1 MTTTTTDRQPSIV
14 LDKPSRDVV
23 KGARWWRELGWRY
36 VVGIGIT
43 VIVVIPLLYI
53 VSASLNPIGSV
64 SSTSLIPKQISFTH
78 FESLGNNPARP
89 FFKWFGNSLLVAL
102 VVVTVNSLLSSF
114 GAYAFS
120 RMRFK
125 GRRSGLL
132 ALLLIQMFPGILT
145 MVALF
150 RMFGIIGDIVPW
162 LGLDSLAGYTF
173 VMLGGAL
180 GGVFLM
186 KGIFDSI
193 PDSLDEAAKID
204 GAGHFRV
211 YATVI
216 MPLVKS
222 ILVINGLLALT
233 GVIGEFLLASI
244 FLRSNGV
251 KTVAV
256 GLYGVLT
263 SDRSANL
270 GWFCAAALVV
280 SIPVVVLFQW
290 LQKYIVGG
298 ITAGSVKG

>member
-1 MTTTTTDRQPSIV
+1 MTTATEKQPSII
-14 LDKPSRDVV
+14 LDKPARDTV
-23 KGARWWRELGWRY
+23 KGARWWRVLGWRY
-36 VVGIGIT
+36 AIGIVIS
-43 VIVVIPLLYI
+43 VIVIIPLLYI
-53 VSASLNPIGSV
+53 VSAALNPIGSV
-64 SSTSLIPKQISFTH
+64 SATSLIPKDISFVH
-78 FESLGNNPARP
+78 FDALATNPARP
-89 FFKWFGNSLLVAL
+89 FFKWLGNSLLVA
-102 VVVTVNSLLSSF
+102 VVVVSVNLLLSSF

-125 GRRSGLL
+125 GRRGGLL

-150 RMFGIIGDIVPW
+150 RMFGIIGEIIPW
-162 LGLDSLAGYTF
+162 LGLDTLAGYTF
-173 VMLGGAL
+173 VMLGGSL

-222 ILVINGLLALT
+222 VLVINGLLALT
-233 GVIGEFLLASI
+233 GVIGEFILASI
-244 FLRSNGV
+244 FLRSDSV

-256 GLYGVLT
+256 GLYGVLN
-263 SDRSANL
+263 SDKSNNL
-270 GWFCAAALVV
+270 GWFCAAALVL
-280 SIPVVVLFQW
+280 SIPVVLLFQW

>member
-1 MTTTTTDRQPSIV
+1 MTTSTQHQPSVV
-14 LDKPSRDVV
+14 LDKPARDVV

-36 VVGIGIT
+36 GVGIAIA
-43 VIVVIPLLYI
+43 IVVAIPLLYI
-53 VSASLNPIGSV
+53 ISASLNPVGSV
-64 SSTSLIPKQISFTH
+64 SSTKLIPDAVSFRH
-78 FESLGNNPARP
+78 FASLANDPTRP
-89 FFKWFGNSLLVAL
+89 FFRWLGNSLIVAA
-102 VVVTVNSLLSSF
+102 VVVTVNSLFSTF

-120 RMRFK
+120 RLRFR

-150 RMFGIIGDIVPW
+150 QMFGLIGEAIPF
-162 LGLDSLAGYTF
+162 LALDTLAGYTF

-193 PDSLDEAAKID
+193 PKELDEAAKID
-204 GAGHFRV
+204 GAGHLRV

-244 FLRSNGV
+244 FLRSDAV

-256 GLYGVLT
+256 GLYGVLNA
-263 SDRSANL
+263 DRSNNL
-270 GWFCAAALVV
+270 GWFCAAALVLSV
-280 SIPVVVLFQW
+280 PVVLLFQW

>member
-1 MTTTTTDRQPSIV
+1 MTTTTDRKPSII
-14 LDKPSRDVV
+14 LDKPSRDVI
-23 KGARWWRELGWRY
+23 KGGRWWRELGWRY
-36 VVGIGIT
+36 LVGIGIT
-43 VIVVIPLLYI
+43 VIVVIPLLYV

-64 SSTSLIPKQISFTH
+64 SSTSLIPKTISFAN
-78 FESLGNNPARP
+78 FESLASNPARP

-125 GRRSGLL
+125 GRRGGLL

-150 RMFGIIGDIVPW
+150 QMFGQIGEVIPW
-162 LGLDSLAGYTF
+162 LGLDTLSGYTF

-193 PDSLDEAAKID
+193 PASLDEAAKID
-204 GAGHFRV
+204 GAGHLRV
-211 YATVI
+211 YGTVI

-222 ILVINGLLALT
+222 VLVINGLLALT
-233 GVIGEFLLASI
+233 GVIGEFILASI
-244 FLRSNGV
+244 FLRSDAV

-256 GLYGVLT
+256 GLYGVLS
-263 SDRSANL
+263 SDKANNL
-270 GWFCAAALVV
+270 GWFCAAALVT
-280 SIPVVVLFQW
+280 SIPVVLLFQW

-298 ITAGSVKG
+298 ISAGAVKG